1 MIQGVMILYGTSRN
15 STDDYFSKFRSEINE
30 IRLKYMKYKTS
41 KKVTRVDLRLFLLQQ
56 MR

>member
-1 MIQGVMILYGTSRN
+1 MIQGVMISYGTSRN
-15 STDDYFSKFRSEINE
+15 STDDYFSKYLSEINE
-30 IRLKYMKYKTS
+30 ITLKYMKHKIS

>member
-1 MIQGVMILYGTSRN
+1 MIQGVMILYGISRN
-15 STDDYFSKFRSEINE
+15 STDDQFSKYRSEINE
-30 IRLKYMKYKTS
+30 ITLKYMKHKTS